1 MVFIARFNDYPLDV
15 AHHGEAERIWII
27 SREVWIV
34 VRGLEHNAGMRL
46 QKFHEIAVGNS
57 PYFVKTSHNTVVHVF
72 RSPLIHKLGLALGI
86 EILRD
91 MTQR

>member
-1 MVFIARFNDYPLDV
+1 
-15 AHHGEAERIWII
+15 
-27 SREVWIV
+27 
-34 VRGLEHNAGMRL
+34 MRL
-46 QKFHEIAVGNS
+46 HKFHDIAVGNS
-57 PYFVKTSHNTVVHVF
+57 SYFVKTSHNTVVHVF

>member
-34 VRGLEHNAGMRL
+34 VRGLEQRRYDTKKL
-46 QKFHEIAVGNS
+46 PLSWHE
-57 PYFVKTSHNTVVHVF
+57 PPRQLF
-72 RSPLIHKLGLALGI
+72 
-86 EILRD
+86 
-91 MTQR
+91 